1 MIQKHSKHEHSS
13 ERKRHLLTTIFFPTE
28 LPTQDPDRLV
38 LRQLGDEGNEEAQRR
53 LAELAA
59 ERGDLEELRRL
70 ADEGVEEAQD
80 RLTELAAGRGDL
92 EELRRLADEG
102 VEEAQDR
109 LTQIIR
115 DIK

>member
-1 MIQKHSKHEHSS
+1 M
-13 ERKRHLLTTIFFPTE
+13 RW
-28 LPTQDPDRLV
+28 V
-38 LRQLGDEGNEEAQRR
+38 L
-53 LAELAA
+53 
-59 ERGDLEELRRL
+59 
-70 ADEGVEEAQD
+70 GV
-80 RLTELAAGRGDL
+80 RRGDL